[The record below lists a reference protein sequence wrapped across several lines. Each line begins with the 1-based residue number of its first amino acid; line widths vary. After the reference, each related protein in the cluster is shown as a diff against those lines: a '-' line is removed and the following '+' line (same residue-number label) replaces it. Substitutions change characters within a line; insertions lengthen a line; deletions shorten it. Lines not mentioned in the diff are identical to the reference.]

1 MSYEINSYE
10 SYLAVLNF
18 LLKAHTAYYVRG
30 EPTISDDEYDDKIRG
45 VLAYEKANPDEIEP
59 YSPTQIVGS
68 NLTGKL
74 PSVKHKTP
82 MLSLDNMFNESD
94 LTGFFT
100 YLVEAHPSET
110 LPLIVGE
117 LKYDG
122 VASEVHYID
131 GVFDHAVT
139 RGDGENGEDITAHVR
154 TIKTIPKKIPVS
166 GHYSVRGEVI
176 MPYSSFNEYNEA
188 NPKDPF
194 ANCRN
199 AVVGTLG
206 LNDLQECASR
216 KLDFYPYGAEYHS
229 WEPTLLCSN
238 QDETLHM
245 LHIWG
250 FRNARTWGIHSLQD
264 ALDFVSEG
272 QQIRENPDRE
282 FDIDG
287 VVFKVRLHVN
297 RDFYGETSRAP
308 RWAKAYKFPAE
319 QKVTELL
326 KVEFQVGRTGAV
338 TPVAK
343 LKPVHCGGVM
353 ISSVT
358 IHNADILNRLGLYTG
373 CEVKVQRAG
382 DVIPQILEVSK
393 DPTGE
398 THDLIKMPR
407 CCPSC
412 NTQLV
417 RVDATTLCPANDC
430 PAQLQAAIEHFV
442 SKPCFNIEGMG
453 PKTVEKLL
461 SEGLLTKPTD
471 IFKLPEELLK
481 KVFSATIA
489 SKLLEAIEKSKVIT
503 PERLLFALGIAEVGE
518 GTAKRLVAA
527 FGSPINMSSQT
538 LGSFMDVPD
547 IGETTANSLYNWFN
561 AHENHYTLHDLYA
574 CGVKHPVKD
583 TDPVSGV
590 LSGQKWCVTGTL
602 SKGRDDMQAILKGL
616 GADIVD
622 SVTKNT
628 TGLLVGEKAGSK
640 LKKAQDLGT
649 TIWTET
655 DLNAHL

>member
-18 LLKAHTAYYVRG
+18 LMKAHTAYYVRG

-206 LNDLQECASR
+206 LNDLQECANR

-229 WEPTLLCSN
+229 WEPTLLGSN

-319 QKVTELL
+319 QKDTDLDR
-326 KVEFQVGRTGAV
+326 VEFQVGRTGAV

-343 LKPVHCGGVM
+343 VKPVRCGGVV

-358 IHNADILNRLGLYTG
+358 LHNADELERLGLYEG
-373 CEVKVQRAG
+373 CTVRVQRAG
-382 DVIPQILEVSK
+382 DVIPQIVKVVENSEHMVKTPVLM
-393 DPTGE
+393 PT
-398 THDLIKMPR
+398 

-412 NTQLV
+412 ESKLV
-417 RVDATTLCPANDC
+417 RVDATTMCINSIC
-430 PAQLQAAIEHFV
+430 PAQLQRSIEHFV
-442 SKPCFNIEGMG
+442 SKPCFDIDGMG
-453 PKTVEKLL
+453 GKTVAKFIEKGLIKSPASIFGLTEDLLKTVISAAATKKLL
-461 SEGLLTKPTD
+461 
-471 IFKLPEELLK
+471 
-481 KVFSATIA
+481 A
-489 SKLLEAIEKSKVIT
+489 AIENSKAIS
-503 PERLLFALGIAEVGE
+503 PERFIFAMGIPDVGE
-518 GTAKRLVAA
+518 GTAKRLCA
-527 FGSPINMSSQT
+527 
-538 LGSFMDVPD
+538 SFDSIPLMMNRKAEDFMVIKD
-547 IGETTANSLYNWFN
+547 IGELTAKSLENWFGN
-561 AHENHYTLHDLYA
+561 ADNQLLIEILYTF
-574 CGVKHPVKD
+574 GVHHPVKQAV
-583 TDPVSGV
+583 TGGV
-590 LSGQKWCVTGTL
+590 LAGQKWCVTGTL
-602 SKGRDDMQAILKGL
+602 SKGRTEMQAMLKNL
-616 GADIVD
+616 GAEIVS
-622 SVTKNT
+622 SVNKDTN
-628 TGLLVGEKAGSK
+628 GLLVGEKAGSK
-640 LKKAQDLGT
+640 LTKAMALGL
-649 TIWTET
+649 TIWTE
-655 DLNAHL
+655 DHLNNAIK